1 MNKLTNYIIEV
12 VTDILL
18 IGMAVITF
26 NLYISLNN
34 LQKQVEVIKD
44 RQQQTEWVKTQI
56 ELNHNENKSI
66 NH

>member
-66 NH
+66 NR